1 MARELAEETGLTSAW
16 IVQEVGHGVRFTTSR
31 GKKNWLATTFI
42 VEVDEIGKL
51 EHANDGNPLL
61 NETDDTGD
69 QGRLTQSETATEKS
83 QRLALESHEAK
94 SHQPS
99 RQGLTSLD
107 QVPVKLSDAEHSRYI
122 WATEEVVKKA
132 ELNGE
137 KLTYVSNDMKTI
149 LLQAFDLQ
157 KHVIAAKANM

>member
-16 IVQEVGHGVRFTTSR
+16 IVQEVGHGVRFTTFR

-61 NETDDTGD
+61 DETDDTDD
-69 QGRLTQSETATEKS
+69 QGRLTESETAAEKS
-83 QRLALESHEAK
+83 QQLVESHEAK

-99 RQGLTSLD
+99 RKRLTSLD
-107 QVPVKLSDAEHSRYI
+107 QIPVKLSDAEHSRYI
-122 WATEEVVKKA
+122 WATEEVVEKA

-137 KLTYVSNDMKTI
+137 KLTYVSNDMKAI